1 MLITKMNLQLFAE
14 EPSPADSNLP
24 AEPNSPAEPP
34 KTPPTTPPPAE
45 PKLFSEDYVKSLRSE
60 AAENRV
66 KAKQMKEAIEKVFG
80 IEIDGDITEA
90 LTAVKV
96 EYETKLAD
104 TQKSV
109 RALHLNTEATRLQ
122 AELGIV
128 DLEAALKLADL
139 SDVKITEDGKVEGLK
154 EALEAVLE
162 AKPYLRGQVAP
173 VGRGALGGNPPRGRN
188 LEPDGVAEAVAIA
201 KKRNQRGQI
210 VNDPWAKGTGAAS
223 QAGLDVDTIAN
234 AIAQALLKAQDH
246 E

>member
-1 MLITKMNLQLFAE
+1 MLIEKMNLQLFAE
-14 EPSPADSNLP
+14 DQSPADPNPS
-24 AEPNSPAEPP
+24 AEPSE
-34 KTPPTTPPPAE
+34 TPPTTPPAAG

-96 EYETKLAD
+96 GYETKLAE

-109 RALHLNTEATRLQ
+109 RALHLNTEATKLQ
-122 AELGIV
+122 AELGII
-128 DLEAALKLADL
+128 DLEAALKLANL

-162 AKPYLRGQVAP
+162 AKPYLKGQPTPARP
-173 VGRGALGGNPPRGRN
+173 AGGNPPRGQDMQ
-188 LEPDGVAEAVAIA
+188 PDGVAEALARA
-201 KKRNQRGQI
+201 KARNKQGSLA
-210 VNDPWAKGTGAAS
+210 NDPWATVTGQVG
-223 QAGLDVDTIAN
+223 QAGLDPDVLGE
-234 AIAQALLKAQDH
+234 AIARALQGLAAQK
-246 E
+246 